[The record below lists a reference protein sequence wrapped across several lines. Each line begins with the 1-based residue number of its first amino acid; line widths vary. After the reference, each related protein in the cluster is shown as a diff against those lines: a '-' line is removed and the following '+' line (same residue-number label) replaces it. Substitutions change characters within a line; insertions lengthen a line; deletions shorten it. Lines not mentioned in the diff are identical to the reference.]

1 MNEKYN
7 FLVVLIIIIVLILVF
22 KKHNNRSK
30 ESFFT
35 GPFYGSFYGYR
46 RSGMPTD
53 YYYPYRYK
61 YGHYLY
67 PKYMRDYDLWRYRYQ
82 Y

>member
-1 MNEKYN
+1 MNNDSN
-7 FLVVLIIIIVLILVF
+7 FIVIIIIIILFLVF
-22 KKHNNRSK
+22 NKQKSK

-46 RSGMPTD
+46 RSDMPND

-61 YGHYLY
+61 YGFYLY
-67 PKYMRDYDLWRYRYQ
+67 PKYMKDYDLWRYRYQ